1 MRTGSRAAALVV
13 VAALLAAGHLSAGE
27 PVGEAA
33 ARASA
38 VPANAVPASPAA
50 ASGAPAKAVRPVD
63 LLRAMVEREPVLR
76 YQGLRV
82 GLPDRGRA
90 GRRERVY
97 RDGAE
102 RIRVEVLDASGEP
115 VRTAVRVGERAWFW
129 SAREPASWRE
139 SPFPMEHWGAW
150 RQLDLLLTNYR
161 VESPGEEAFLG
172 RPVVLLRLASPHADR
187 PSVRLWVDRE
197 TCLNVKLEKAS
208 PSGER
213 VLGFEFVE
221 LSFPEKLD
229 EALFTIPQ
237 PNPGAVGDGEGQKA
251 AGGSSEGPGAAGV
264 GEGGGKR
271 PAAPSEQGR
280 QPWVKRFG
288 DLNSMVLATE
298 APVVVPQVVPAGF
311 RATDFSLLSRM
322 GVVRIGYSDGLS
334 ELSLY
339 QSAGREGRGGR
350 PAAGGGEP
358 APLGR
363 GPESHRTPGQRPED
377 AEAERERGP
386 RPPARGEAGREGR
399 EGGERPPE
407 GGGRQQRGWPRDF
420 AEVTW
425 EGVALRVGRAPGMV
439 VVRRTLTVGTP
450 AIEVQTTV
458 VGEIGEDEL
467 KAVSASLSGYQQ
479 PVPAAGDRGGAP
491 QGQATEP
498 KQ

>member
-13 VAALLAAGHLSAGE
+13 VAAFLAAGRLSWGE

-33 ARASA
+33 ARANA
-38 VPANAVPASPAA
+38 APVKAAPTNAVS
-50 ASGAPAKAVRPVD
+50 PVD
-63 LLRAMVEREPVLR
+63 LLRAMVEREPTLR
-76 YQGLRV
+76 YEGVRV
-82 GLPDRGRA
+82 SLPDRGRA
-90 GRRERVY
+90 ERRERVY

-129 SAREPASWRE
+129 SAREPGSWRE
-139 SPFPMEHWGAW
+139 SFFPVEHWGAW

-161 VESPGEEAFLG
+161 VESLGEEEFLK

-213 VLGFEFVE
+213 VLGFAFVE

-229 EALFTIPQ
+229 DALFTVPQ
-237 PNPGAVGDGEGQKA
+237 AGQGAVGVGEGQKP
-251 AGGSSEGPGAAGV
+251 AGGGGEGQGTASV
-264 GEGGGKR
+264 SEGGGKQ
-271 PAAPSEQGR
+271 PAAPSEQAR
-280 QPWVKRFG
+280 QPWAKRFR
-288 DLNSMVLATE
+288 DLDGMVRATE

-311 RATDFSLLSRM
+311 KATDFSLLSRM

-339 QSAGREGRGGR
+339 ESSGREARASR
-350 PAAGGGEP
+350 PATSVGEP
-358 APLGR
+358 EGAEAHPRAPGR
-363 GPESHRTPGQRPED
+363 RPEG

-386 RPPARGEAGREGR
+386 RPPVRGEAGRGGR

-407 GGGRQQRGWPRDF
+407 GGGRQERVWPKEF
-420 AEVTW
+420 AEVAW
-425 EGVALRVGRAPGMV
+425 QGVMLRVGRAPGMV
-439 VVRRTLTVGTP
+439 VVRRNLTVGTP
-450 AIEVQTTV
+450 AVEVQTTV

-467 KAVSASLSGYQQ
+467 KAMSASLSGYQQ
-479 PVPAAGDRGGAP
+479 PVPAEGDRGGAP